1 LANVDEHFNEKL
13 IKGKRH
19 KRDILL
25 SCNDTK
31 LERKILLSENKL
43 VFFESNKHASLEL
56 FTKASKNLQNHK
68 LGVISKEKKIL
79 TNRTQATC
87 FIKVDP
93 NDLKDEKDDEK
104 RNEENLK
111 LMNNLMMFHVDIED
125 YKSTFQKRKLEE
137 TDTADEE
144 EFIQERKKP
153 RH

>member
-13 IKGKRH
+13 IKGKPH

-25 SCNDTK
+25 SFNDTK
-31 LERKILLSENKL
+31 LERKILLSENKI

-56 FTKASKNLQNHK
+56 FTKASKNLQN
-68 LGVISKEKKIL
+68 GVISKEKKIL

>member
-1 LANVDEHFNEKL
+1 MANVDEHFNEKL
-13 IKGKRH
+13 IKGKPH

-25 SCNDTK
+25 SFNDTK
-31 LERKILLSENKL
+31 LERKILLSENKI

-56 FTKASKNLQNHK
+56 FTKASKNLQN
-68 LGVISKEKKIL
+68 GVISKEKKIL